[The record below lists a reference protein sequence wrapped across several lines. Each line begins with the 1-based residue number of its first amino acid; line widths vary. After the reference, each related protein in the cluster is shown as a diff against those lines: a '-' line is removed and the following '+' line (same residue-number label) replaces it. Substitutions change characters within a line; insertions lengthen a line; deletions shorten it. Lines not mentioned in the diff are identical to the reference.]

1 LSATVP
7 ATLSLTLGPPASFG
21 AFLPGQAREYTA
33 TTTANLVSTAGD
45 AALIVSEPGHLAN
58 GAFTLSQPLRVEIA
72 PNSWSGPVSN
82 GRSTITFKQAIGLT
96 DAVRTGTYSRTLT
109 FTLSTT
115 AP

>member
-1 LSATVP
+1 MDERGLRESTLIIFTSDHGVTLYDHGFHHKHHFYDEAWRVP
-7 ATLSLTLGPPASFG
+7 
-21 AFLPGQAREYTA
+21 
-33 TTTANLVSTAGD
+33 
-45 AALIVSEPGHLAN
+45 LIVSQPGHLAN

-96 DAVRTGTYSRTLT
+96 DAVRTGAYSRTLT